1 MLSWEPGPA
10 LEGEVVVFVVTSL
23 NNDTHFSNETL
34 TNEAS
39 IFLAPPPSGRVC
51 PLYEF
56 TVQSQNDF
64 NRSRSG
70 VSQQTLIPTGEGMSD
85 RRPLCLYK
93 I

>member
-51 PLYEF
+51 QSLQPMNSYFSIFAWTFQYFVCISVFFSAPLK
-56 TVQSQNDF
+56 
-64 NRSRSG
+64 
-70 VSQQTLIPTGEGMSD
+70 TLFIIEIGG
-85 RRPLCLYK
+85 
-93 I
+93 